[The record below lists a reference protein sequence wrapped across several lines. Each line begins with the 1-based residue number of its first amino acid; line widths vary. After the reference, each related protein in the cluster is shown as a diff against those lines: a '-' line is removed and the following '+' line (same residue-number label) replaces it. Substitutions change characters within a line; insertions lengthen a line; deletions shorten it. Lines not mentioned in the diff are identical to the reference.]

1 MSELHRERGH
11 PDGQI
16 GAAVSNAIVHLV
28 REYTGRGPT
37 KARTQYS
44 GDLVSV
50 VMADALTKAERS
62 LVADGKGELV
72 RDVRH
77 EFQRTMR
84 NDMVEAVESI
94 TERRVIAFMSDNHV
108 DPDMAIEAFVLE
120 PQASL
125 D

>member
-1 MSELHRERGH
+1 MRELDRERGH
-11 PDGQI
+11 PDGQV
-16 GAAVSNAIVHLV
+16 GAAVSNAVVHLV

-37 KARTQYS
+37 RARTHYS

-72 RDVRH
+72 RGVRQ

-84 NDMVEAVESI
+84 TDLVEAVESI
-94 TERRVIAFMSDNHV
+94 TGRKVVAFMSDNHI

-120 PQASL
+120 PRASV

>member
-1 MSELHRERGH
+1 MPELHSERGQ
-11 PDGQI
+11 PDGQVS
-16 GAAVSNAIVHLV
+16 AAVSNAIVHLV

-37 KARTQYS
+37 KARAHYS

-50 VMADALTKAERS
+50 LMADALTKAERS

-72 RDVRH
+72 RDVRQ

-94 TERRVIAFMSDNHV
+94 TERKVIAFMSDNHV

-120 PQASL
+120 PRATA

>member
-1 MSELHRERGH
+1 MSELDSERGH
-11 PDGQI
+11 PNGHI

-37 KARTQYS
+37 RARTYYS
-44 GDLVSV
+44 GDLVTV
-50 VMADALTKAERS
+50 VMADALTKGERS

-72 RDVRH
+72 RGVRQ

-84 NDMVEAVESI
+84 TEMVDAIESI
-94 TERRVIAFMSDNHV
+94 TNRKVVAFMSDNHF

-120 PQASL
+120 SQVPSG
-125 D
+125 

>member
-1 MSELHRERGH
+1 MSELESARGH
-11 PDGQI
+11 PDGQV

-37 KARTQYS
+37 RARTYYS

-50 VMADALTKAERS
+50 VMADALTKADRS
-62 LVADGKGELV
+62 LVADGKGDLV
-72 RDVRH
+72 RHVRQ

-84 NDMVEAVESI
+84 EDMVEAVESI
-94 TERRVIAFMSDNHV
+94 TERKVIAFMSDNHV

-120 PQASL
+120 PRAT